1 MRSFLYAIAIG
12 LVGAALLHIVII
24 LSLPSFTGRDAYT
37 RVQAFGEANRF
48 FPLANSGANSG
59 DTLAPINDDPAMKTA
74 VCTFSTENGPIRLFA
89 EGEVPFWSLAV
100 YDDASNEVFSMNDR
114 TSVSGALDTLVA
126 TPIQLIGIRKAV
138 PPELEQSILV
148 EMRGTEGYAVLRTFV
163 PTRSRQKA
171 ASAFLAGASCEPFPG
186 N

>member
-1 MRSFLYAIAIG
+1 MRNLLYAIAVG

-37 RVQAFGEANRF
+37 RVQSFGETNRF
-48 FPLANSGANSG
+48 FPLANTS

-74 VCTFSTENGPIRLFA
+74 VCTFSVENGPIRLFA
-89 EGEVPFWSLAV
+89 AGDVPFWSLVV
-100 YDDASNEVFSMNDR
+100 YDGASNEVFSMNDR

-138 PPELEQSILV
+138 PQELEQSILV
-148 EMRGTEGYAVLRTFV
+148 EMRGEEGYAVLRTFV
-163 PTRSRQKA
+163 PTRSRQEA
-171 ASAFLAGASCEPFPG
+171 ATAFLADASCEAFSAD
-186 N
+186 

>member
-37 RVQAFGEANRF
+37 RVQSLGEANRF
-48 FPLANSGANSG
+48 YPLADRAG

-74 VCTFSTENGPIRLFA
+74 VCTFSLENGPVRLFA
-89 EGEVPFWSLAV
+89 EGDVPFWSLAV
-100 YDDASNEVFSMNDR
+100 YDSASNEVFSMNDR

-138 PPELEQSILV
+138 PQELEQSILV
-148 EMRGTEGYAVLRTFV
+148 EMRGEEGYAVLRTFV
-163 PTRSRQKA
+163 PAESRRPA
-171 ASAFLAGASCEPFPG
+171 ANAFIADASCEPFGPDQ
-186 N
+186 

>member
-1 MRSFLYAIAIG
+1 MRSFFYAIAIG

-37 RVQAFGEANRF
+37 RVQTFGENYRF
-48 FPLANSGANSG
+48 FPLPSVG
-59 DTLAPINDDPAMKTA
+59 DTLAPLNDDPAMKTA
-74 VCTFSTENGPIRLFA
+74 VCTFSVESGPIRLFA
-89 EGEVPFWSLAV
+89 DGDVPFWSLAV

-114 TSVSGALDTLVA
+114 TSVSGALDTLIA

-138 PPELEQSILV
+138 PAELEQSILV
-148 EMRGTEGYAVLRTFV
+148 EMRGEEGYAVLRTFV
-163 PTRSRQKA
+163 PTQSRQQA
-171 ASAFLAGASCEPFPG
+171 AVGFLADASCETFTP

>member
-1 MRSFLYAIAIG
+1 MRSFLYAIAVG

-37 RVQAFGEANRF
+37 RVQAFGETNRF
-48 FPLANSGANSG
+48 FPLAGEPGA
-59 DTLAPINDDPAMKTA
+59 TLAPINDDPALKTA
-74 VCTFSTENGPIRLFA
+74 VCAFSLENGPIRLSA
-89 EGEVPFWSLAV
+89 EGNVPFWSLAI
-100 YDDASNEVFSMNDR
+100 YDSASNEVFSMNDR

-148 EMRGTEGYAVLRTFV
+148 EMRGDEGYAVLRTFV
-163 PTRSRQKA
+163 PSQSRLEA
-171 ASAFLAGASCEPFPG
+171 AVGFLADASCEPFTADQ
-186 N
+186 

>member
-1 MRSFLYAIAIG
+1 MRSFFYAIAIG

-37 RVQAFGEANRF
+37 RVQTFGENNRF
-48 FPLANSGANSG
+48 FPLASVG
-59 DTLAPINDDPAMKTA
+59 DTLAPLNDDPAMKTA
-74 VCTFSTENGPIRLFA
+74 VCTFSVENGPIRLFA
-89 EGEVPFWSLAV
+89 DGEVPFWSLAV

-114 TSVSGALDTLVA
+114 TSVSGALDTLIA
-126 TPIQLIGIRKAV
+126 TPIQLIGIRKAL

-148 EMRGTEGYAVLRTFV
+148 EMRGNEGYAVLRTFV
-163 PTRSRQKA
+163 PTTSHQQA
-171 ASAFLAGASCEPFPG
+171 AVGFLADAGCEPFVP

>member
-1 MRSFLYAIAIG
+1 MRNFLYAIAIG

-37 RVQAFGEANRF
+37 RVQTFGEPNRF
-48 FPLANSGANSG
+48 FPLASAG
-59 DTLAPINDDPAMKTA
+59 DTPAPLNDDPAMKTA
-74 VCTFSTENGPIRLFA
+74 VCTFSVENGPIRLFA
-89 EGEVPFWSLAV
+89 DGDVPFWSLAV

-114 TSVSGALDTLVA
+114 TSVSGALDTLIA

-138 PPELEQSILV
+138 PAELEQSILV
-148 EMRGTEGYAVLRTFV
+148 EMRGNEGYAVLRTFV
-163 PTRSRQKA
+163 PTQSRQPA
-171 ASAFLAGASCEPFPG
+171 ATAFLADASCEMFAA

>member
-37 RVQAFGEANRF
+37 RVQTFGENNRF
-48 FPLANSGANSG
+48 FPLASVG
-59 DTLAPINDDPAMKTA
+59 DTLAPLNDDPAMKTA
-74 VCTFSTENGPIRLFA
+74 VCTFSVENGPIRLFA
-89 EGEVPFWSLAV
+89 DGEVPFWSLAV

-114 TSVSGALDTLVA
+114 TSVTGALDTLIA
-126 TPIQLIGIRKAV
+126 TPIQLIGIRKAL

-148 EMRGTEGYAVLRTFV
+148 EMRGNEGYAVLRTFV
-163 PTRSRQKA
+163 PTASRQPA
-171 ASAFLAGASCEPFPG
+171 AVGFLAEASCETFSPAQ
-186 N
+186 

>member
-1 MRSFLYAIAIG
+1 MRSVLYAIAIG

-37 RVQAFGEANRF
+37 RVQTFGENNRF
-48 FPLANSGANSG
+48 FPLASVG
-59 DTLAPINDDPAMKTA
+59 DTLAPLNDDPAMKTA
-74 VCTFSTENGPIRLFA
+74 VCTFSVENGPVRLFA
-89 EGEVPFWSLAV
+89 DSEVPFWSLAV

-114 TSVSGALDTLVA
+114 TSVSGALDTLIA

-163 PTRSRQKA
+163 PTASRQPA
-171 ASAFLAGASCEPFPG
+171 AVGFLADASCETFVP